1 MELKKMNKKREKY
14 RTDFLLPKNNFF
26 VGLGSVL
33 NIAGSYFEYNYSKS
47 EKEAD
52 CKAIYSDWQNV
63 GDDFRKSKEKF
74 ERDNKGKLCLN
85 I

>member
-1 MELKKMNKKREKY
+1 MNKKRAKY
-14 RTDFLLPKNNFF
+14 GTDFLLPKNNFF

-33 NIAGSYFEYNYSKS
+33 NLAGSYFEYNYSKS

-52 CKAIYSDWQNV
+52 YKAIYSDWQNI
-63 GDDFRKSKEKF
+63 GNDFRKSKEKF
-74 ERDNKGKLCLN
+74 ERDNNDKLCLN